1 MLIAAL
7 VALVVG
13 AVVEDRVAALVAMAM
28 AVVVIVLAVAA
39 VVVVEVLVVVVV
51 AAAILVVVVVVVFLA
66 VLVVVRHQQ
75 VAHLAVLDVPAPA
88 ARVEA
93 VFGAG
98 MEAGPCRWGHSSGA
112 PWFNIG

>member
-13 AVVEDRVAALVAMAM
+13 AVVVEDRVAALVAM
-28 AVVVIVLAVAA
+28 VVIVLAVAA
-39 VVVVEVLVVVVV
+39 VVVVVQVLVV
-51 AAAILVVVVVVVFLA
+51 AAAILVVVVMVVVFLA

-75 VAHLAVLDVPAPA
+75 VAHLAVLDVPAST

-98 MEAGPCRWGHSSGA
+98 VEAGPCRWGHPSGV
-112 PWFNIG
+112 PWFPN